1 MKFEN
6 STEDIMHEKAPG
18 ERLREDRRRAAW
30 QAFPPFCQTDVFIGN
45 TDALPEDTL
54 AIPDTMHRTL
64 IPDYCDINNILKIS
78 NLHQYFDSYAGG
90 IRRNMNKLYKYLSA
104 RIMPPLQPASR
115 GKTNTTQ
122 IQDSGP
128 T

>member
-1 MKFEN
+1 MK
-6 STEDIMHEKAPG
+6 IWWHEKAPG

-64 IPDYCDINNILKIS
+64 IPDYCICRRFCLMLLIFLCQNIIS
-78 NLHQYFDSYAGG
+78 AGCFH
-90 IRRNMNKLYKYLSA
+90 KFYLSFTLFQGVLMD
-104 RIMPPLQPASR
+104 IY
-115 GKTNTTQ
+115 
-122 IQDSGP
+122 D
-128 T
+128 